1 MLDRNRTALVIIDVQ
16 ENLAAVMDQSER
28 LIDNLSRLIR
38 GAILM
43 EIPILWAE
51 QVPAKLGPT
60 VAALASILS
69 PVATPIEKCAFS
81 CMGAPPFADAVTKTG
96 RDQFVLAG
104 IESHVCVFQ
113 TATHLIAKGYEVH
126 VVADGVSSRSAPNR
140 QIGLDRIAREG
151 GVISSVEMAL
161 FELSG
166 QAGGD
171 EFRQLVKIV
180 K

>member
-1 MLDRNRTALVIIDVQ
+1 MLDRHRTALVIIDVQ
-16 ENLAAVMDQSER
+16 VNLAAVMVDREPFVDQ
-28 LIDNLSRLIR
+28 LSRLVR

-43 EIPILWAE
+43 EIPVLWAE

-60 VAALASILS
+60 LPELATSLA
-69 PVATPIEKCAFS
+69 PVAKPIEKCAFS
-81 CMGAPPFADAVTKTG
+81 CMADEGFAEAVAATG
-96 RDQFVLAG
+96 RDQFMLAG

-113 TATHLIAKGYEVH
+113 TAAHLLAKGYEVH
-126 VVADGVSSRSAPNR
+126 AASDAVSSRTAANR
-140 QIGLDRIAREG
+140 QVGLDRIAREG
-151 GVISSVEMAL
+151 GIVSSVEMAL

-171 EFRQLVKIV
+171 EFRQLVRIV